1 MSINKKFL
9 KALVLICSSVVLA
22 LSPASGQIFDVQV
35 SNLTGSSA
43 SITWSTPDSSDGC
56 VNYGLAKDALED
68 TACDTRPDDD
78 VHYVEIAGLSANTV
92 YYFEVVSGGKTDG
105 NGGALYS
112 FTTADVGKGVNCM
125 VLGWVMLSDGV
136 SPARGTIVTVQVKS
150 NGSLSYPLSRL
161 TYPNGVWSLNLEDLK
176 NPADG
181 TVLAYNVG
189 DTIFVHAQ
197 GGADG
202 TGQVV
207 TTVSGSNPQKIET
220 IVLGKTNRA
229 PALDPIGTQE
239 VSVGDTLV
247 FRISGA
253 DPDGDPVTL
262 TAENTPAN
270 ASFVDSGNGSG
281 SFTFTPIYSQSGIY
295 DVNFIASD
303 GDLADSELVQI
314 TVNSEVISVVQLDIK
329 PQSCPNP
336 FNTNAKGVLPVAIL
350 GTEDFDVIDVDPAT
364 VLLEGVAPLR
374 WNLEDVS
381 APVDLKEDSCSCA
394 NNKLDGYEDLTL
406 KFDRQEIFTAL
417 QPVSD
422 GEQRVLTLIGMT
434 YADTEI
440 EGNDCVL
447 IIHKGSSRLPA
458 DPANGFS
465 SNHSYPNPFNTRT
478 TIEYTL
484 PEDCQVKVTVYNV
497 LGQKVRLL
505 LNEYQSSGQKSVIW
519 NAKDNAGQ
527 EVASGVYF
535 YKIKAG
541 DFVKSKKMLLLK

>member
-1 MSINKKFL
+1 MSITKKLL
-9 KALVLICSSVVLA
+9 KVLALICSSIVLA
-22 LSPASGQIFDVQV
+22 LSPAYGQICQVQV

-43 SITWSTPDSSDGC
+43 TITWSTPDSSDGC

-78 VHYVEIAGLSANTV
+78 VHYVDITGLSANTV
-92 YYFEVVSGGKTDG
+92 YYFEVVSGGITDR
-105 NGGALYS
+105 NGDALYT
-112 FTTADVGKGVNCM
+112 FTTADVGNGVNCV

-136 SPARGTIVTVQVKS
+136 TPARGTIVTVQVKS
-150 NGSLSYPLSRL
+150 KGSLSYPLSRL
-161 TYPNGVWSLNLEDLK
+161 TYPNGVWSLNLGDLK
-176 NPADG
+176 NSADG
-181 TVLAYNVG
+181 TVLTYHTG
-189 DTIFVHAQ
+189 DTIFVNAQ

-202 TGQVV
+202 TGQVI
-207 TTVSGSNPQKIET
+207 TTVSGADPQRIEN

-247 FRISGA
+247 LRISGA

-262 TAENTPAN
+262 IAEKLPDN
-270 ASFVDSGNGSG
+270 ASFIDSGNGSG
-281 SFTFTPIYSQSGIY
+281 SFTFTPIYSQSSIY
-295 DVNFIASD
+295 DVTFIASD

-336 FNTNAKGVLPVAIL
+336 FNTKAKGVLPVAIL
-350 GTEDFDVIDVDPAT
+350 GTEDFDVMDVDPAT

-381 APVDLKEDSCSCA
+381 APVDLKEDSCTCA
-394 NNKLDGYEDLTL
+394 TNKPDGYEDLTL

-422 GEQRVLTLIGMT
+422 GEQRVLTLIAMT
-434 YADTEI
+434 YAGTEI

-447 IIHKGSSRLPA
+447 IIHKGSSRVPA
-458 DPANGFS
+458 DPANGFGLK
-465 SNHSYPNPFNTRT
+465 NSYPNPFNTRT
-478 TIEYTL
+478 TIEYML
-484 PEDCQVKVTVYNV
+484 PEDYHVKITVYNV

-519 NAKDNAGQ
+519 DAKDNAGQ
-527 EVASGVYF
+527 EVSSGVYF
-535 YKIKAG
+535 YTIQAG
-541 DFVKSKKMLLLK
+541 DTVKTKKMLLLK